1 MNNKYDAIMADEISR
16 KMKSDVWNFQIASGV
31 LAKKRK
37 SAVRGL
43 ILSSSVLAA
52 AAAAVMAV
60 FLFGVKTDG
69 PTAGYEQ
76 FITRQIEG
84 TRNNIA
90 GGKQILSDNKA
101 EIYEVILQND
111 TDTMIDE
118 TLAMRL

>member
-76 FITRQIEG
+76 FITHQIEG

-90 GGKQILSDNKA
+90 GGKQILSDNKV

>member
-1 MNNKYDAIMADEISR
+1 MADEISR

-52 AAAAVMAV
+52 AAAAVIAV

>member
-1 MNNKYDAIMADEISR
+1 MNNKYDAILADEISR
-16 KMKSDVWNFQIASGV
+16 KMKSDAWNFQIASGV

-69 PTAGYEQ
+69 PAAGYEQ

-84 TRNNIA
+84 TRNNIT

-118 TLAMRL
+118 TLAMR

>member
-1 MNNKYDAIMADEISR
+1 MNNKYDAILADEISR
-16 KMKSDVWNFQIASGV
+16 KMKSDAWNFQIASGV

-69 PTAGYEQ
+69 PAAGYEQ

-90 GGKQILSDNKA
+90 GGKQLLSENKA

-118 TLAMRL
+118 TLAMR

>member
-1 MNNKYDAIMADEISR
+1 MNDKYDVILADEISK
-16 KMKSDVWNFQIASGV
+16 KMKSNAWNFRIASGV

-37 SAVRGL
+37 SAVRGF
-43 ILSSSVLAA
+43 ILSSSILAA

-76 FITRQIEG
+76 FITLQIEG
-84 TRNNIA
+84 TRNYIA
-90 GGKQILSDNKA
+90 GGKKILSDNKA
-101 EIYEVILQND
+101 EIYDVILQND